1 MNEELNQLTAEKNY
15 SNTEDSENRPIWA
28 AMLCFILSIMNL
40 LMCCCCTY
48 ATVPISLA
56 LGGLSLVRKWRGKGF
71 AISGIIISAVTIV
84 FVLIGNVMLKEE
96 SDDIM
101 KIYSDPAKYIQMYE
115 ETGEVP
121 EEFQK
126 YGDEKYD
133 AYWSYMGCKDFD
145 EFYVRFL
152 ESIGSM
158 TGNKLNTDK
167 AGSDDKDSEES
178 TEPTTRPSNYGEEPV
193 KI

>member
-1 MNEELNQLTAEKNY
+1 MNEELNRSTAENKY
-15 SNTEDSENRPIWA
+15 DAMKDDENRPIWA
-28 AMLCFILSIMNL
+28 AMLCFILSIANL

-56 LGGLSLVRKWRGKGF
+56 LGCLSLVKKWRGKGF

-84 FVLIGNVMLKEE
+84 FALVSNVALKEE

-115 ETGEVP
+115 ETDEVP
-121 EEFQK
+121 EEFRK
-126 YGDEKYD
+126 YSDEKYD
-133 AYWSYMGCKDFD
+133 AVWSYMGCKDFD